1 MEKYF
6 SKIPVFDNPVRRFA
20 NFLDE
25 VSGLKVNELTLLR
38 YANFNL
44 FTLLERRFANFFTTF
59 YLQQFQWFTTRRPSC
74 QYAIS
79 LFEKA

>member
-1 MEKYF
+1 MGSF
-6 SKIPVFDNPVRRFA
+6 SKMVVLDSINLRFA
-20 NFLDE
+20 NFLKE
-25 VSGLKVNELTLLR
+25 VSSLKVNELTLLR

-44 FTLLERRFANFFTTF
+44 FTLLERRFANFFPTF

-79 LFEKA
+79 VFEKT